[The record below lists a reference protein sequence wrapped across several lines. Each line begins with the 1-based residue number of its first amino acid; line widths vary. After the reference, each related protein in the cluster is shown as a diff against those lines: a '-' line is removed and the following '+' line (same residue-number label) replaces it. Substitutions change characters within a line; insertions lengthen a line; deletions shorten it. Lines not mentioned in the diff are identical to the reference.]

1 MTLRFKYVLVDTLPQ
16 LAWCAVVRAGSNV
29 ATIFHGKSVETAPDF
44 FAEAAWNGGFTPSG
58 LRAATVVCGTGATC
72 DNGHFT
78 FHASTDSHS
87 PLFSLRKPGMTYVSN
102 SAIFA
107 LTAAG
112 EKPSPLHPFYYHNLI
127 GIYRGGFR
135 GVNGHLPTASH
146 GVTVGVHFYVAL
158 RIGSDLV
165 ESFEIP
171 ACDEEPQTWSDYRGL
186 LDRGVQDIAA
196 NACNESRRLPYRM
209 LAQISRGYDSTAS
222 AALAAAVGCRE
233 SVTIH
238 DSRADTPGRDSGEE
252 ISRILGMDCRV
263 IDRWDYMRRNDPV
276 DAEFAFI
283 TIGAIPVWSSL
294 ENNLAGRIMVT
305 GTQGDVVWGQ
315 HRKPPVSPELERP
328 REAKIVGISELE
340 FRLRA
345 GYIPFAP
352 ATIGMRHSRAIAAIS
367 RSPEMQPWSVGG
379 QYDRPIPRRIAE
391 ESQVPRTSFGMTK
404 IVGGCAHFKRPGDF
418 SPAGLRAYD
427 EFRKSSHSAQPTGR
441 VLATRLLCAGEQ
453 AAWYCL
459 HEGRFRSSIASRF
472 PWQPVVLTGPR
483 HTIPWRFR
491 FLFQWSFESL
501 AARYNFVNDEGS
513 NT

>member
-1 MTLRFKYVLVDTLPQ
+1 MTVRFEYILVNTLPQ

-29 ATIFHGKSVETAPDF
+29 ATIFHGKSVETARDF
-44 FAEAAWNGGFTPSG
+44 FAEAAWNGEFNASG

-78 FHASTDSHS
+78 FHASTNSHS
-87 PLFSLRKPGMTYVSN
+87 PLFSLRKPGVAYVSN

-107 LTAAG
+107 MTTAG
-112 EKPSPLHPFYYHNLI
+112 EKPSALHPFYYQNLV
-127 GIYRGGFR
+127 GIYRGGLR
-135 GVNGHLPTASH
+135 GVDSYLPTASQ
-146 GVTVGVHFYVAL
+146 GVKLRVHFYVAL
-158 RIGSDLV
+158 RIDSDLV
-165 ESFEIP
+165 ETIDIP
-171 ACDEEPQTWSDYRGL
+171 ACEEEPQTWSDYRRL

-196 NACNESRRLPYRM
+196 NGCNDSRRFPYQM
-209 LAQISRGYDSTAS
+209 LAQVSRGYDSTAT
-222 AALAAAVGCRE
+222 AALAAAAGCRE

-238 DSRADTPGRDSGEE
+238 DSLADTPGTDGGEE

-263 IDRWDYMRRNDPV
+263 IDRWDYMRRDDPV
-276 DAEFAFI
+276 EAEFAFI
-283 TIGAIPVWSSL
+283 TIGAIPVWAAL
-294 ENNLAGRIMVT
+294 ESDLTGRIMVT
-305 GTQGDVVWGQ
+305 GSQGDVVWGQ
-315 HRKPPVSPELERP
+315 HREHPVSPDLQRS

-367 RSPEMQPWSVGG
+367 RSPEMQPWSIGG

-391 ESQVPRTSFGMTK
+391 ESRVPRTSFGMTK
-404 IVGGCAHFKRPGDF
+404 IVGGCAHFKRPSDF

-427 EFRKSSHSAQPTGR
+427 AFRTSSHASQPAGR

-459 HEGRFRSSIASRF
+459 HEGRRRSAIASRF

-483 HTIPWRFR
+483 HTLPWRFR
-491 FLFQWSFESL
+491 FLFQWSYESL
-501 AARYNFVNDEGS
+501 ASRYNLAHIEEGS
-513 NT
+513 Q